1 MDETVIRPELAERL
15 RGHPVLGDFLAP
27 FPRLTD
33 SAEDD
38 LGRTVDRLG
47 ELVGGSDV
55 RGRVHVG
62 VVHGAGDS
70 GAVRS
75 WSLELGPDACTVSA
89 HRTHRPDLEVLVAE
103 ETWRRLADG
112 TLSPL
117 EAFGRGD
124 MRVRG
129 DIALASRFVRLLR
142 RR

>member
-1 MDETVIRPELAERL
+1 MDEIGIRPELAERL
-15 RGHPVLGDFLAP
+15 RGHPVLGDFLSP

-55 RGRVHVG
+55 RGRVHFG
-62 VVHGAGDS
+62 

-75 WSLELGPDACTVSA
+75 WSLELGPDACKVSA